1 MRQIAIKGPVLFLM
15 GPLGTFFAR
24 FANDLK
30 SQGVPIIK
38 VMFPLYEFGFKKQ
51 ECLPYR
57 GSMEAYPEF
66 LQQVLLENG
75 IRHVFM
81 YGDFIDPHR
90 LAIDVINII
99 NGRPEREFDIDTW
112 VFELGYIRPN
122 FITLERERVNARSS
136 LNQPANFYDS
146 LPQVNS
152 IRTNYEKPGSRW
164 RKVWKFPT
172 FIQHAL
178 TDYPIIH
185 GPHKLQPKPSYLL
198 YQVRGL
204 LRKYLYHF
212 TENKVRS
219 QILDG
224 HPYFL
229 VPLQV
234 SSDSQVS
241 LGSQYSGMEPFIE
254 ELIVSFAKN
263 HLSGNRL
270 IFKHHPRDR
279 GYNHYGNFIK
289 MTARQNGVENMILYF
304 HDGSL
309 GPILKQAKAVITINS
324 TVGLQALYHGI
335 PTKVMGK
342 TYYNLAGITDQQD
355 LAKFWKNP
363 TSSNQDLFYKFY
375 DHLLTTTQLEG
386 NFDSYFNF
394 RSNFLVDHKCSIETI
409 ARRPS
414 VLEIGQRFMTLG
426 QCFGLYYLQLA
437 ALLFG
442 QQNLAKR
449 QLVRSAQLGLQA
461 LGVNVLMERRAS
473 ALPYRQIH
481 IANHGHP
488 LDVLLVQGYFRD
500 CSLTTA
506 ARHLKWILPF
516 LEQSAANYGHTNLDH
531 LNSTSRRIGFHKIL
545 KMLQQRGRIFLFP
558 SGSLVTPITQRV
570 SPSLYVLS
578 RRTGAAIVPWFCS
591 YRGFPATEKQLSYRP
606 LALIV
611 HRILGPQATIL
622 CKEGHPIDSRTF
634 INRQALSE
642 HIINLYNDFEK
653 NQLNLESLR
662 TLGF

>member
-1 MRQIAIKGPVLFLM
+1 MRQFAIKGPVLFLM

-24 FANDLK
+24 FANDLQ
-30 SQGVPIIK
+30 SQGVPITK
-38 VMFPLYEFGFKKQ
+38 VMFPLYEFGFKKYQ
-51 ECLPYR
+51 CLSYR
-57 GSMEAYPEF
+57 GNMEAYPAF
-66 LQQVLLENG
+66 LQRILLEKN

-90 LAIDVINII
+90 LAIDVINIM

-136 LNQPANFYDS
+136 LNQPASFYDS
-146 LPQVNS
+146 LPKVNN

-178 TDYPIIH
+178 TDYPIIQ

-212 TENKVRS
+212 TEKKVRS
-219 QILDG
+219 QMLDG

-234 SSDSQVS
+234 SCDSQVS

-254 ELIVSFAKN
+254 ELIVSFAQN
-263 HLSGNRL
+263 HLSAYRL

-279 GYNHYGNFIK
+279 GYNHYGNFIR
-289 MTARQNGVENMILYF
+289 MTARQNGVENKVLYF

-309 GPILKQAKAVITINS
+309 GPILKQANAVITINS

-335 PTKVMGK
+335 PTKVMGR
-342 TYYNLAGITDQQD
+342 TYYNLPGITDHQD
-355 LAKFWKNP
+355 LSKFWKNP
-363 TSSNQDLFYKFY
+363 IPSNRDLFYKFY
-375 DHLLTTTQLEG
+375 DYLLNTTQLQG

-394 RSNFLVDHKCSIETI
+394 RANFIIDHKCSIDAI
-409 ARRPS
+409 AKRPS
-414 VLEIGQRFMTLG
+414 ALEICQRLMILF

-437 ALLFG
+437 TLLFG
-442 QQNLAKR
+442 QKNLAKR
-449 QLVRSAQLGLQA
+449 QLVRSAQLGLQG

-473 ALPYRQIH
+473 ALPHRQIH

-531 LNSTSRRIGFHKIL
+531 LNPTSRRIGFHKIL
-545 KMLQQRGRIFLFP
+545 KMLQHRGRIFLFP

-570 SPSLYVLS
+570 SPSLFVLS

-591 YRGFPATEKQLSYRP
+591 YRGFAVTEKNLNYRP
-606 LALIV
+606 WTLVLQ
-611 HRILGPQATIL
+611 RLMGPQATIL
-622 CKEGHPIDSRTF
+622 CKEGHAIDSRAF
-634 INRQALSE
+634 KNRQALSD
-642 HIINLYNDFEK
+642 HIINLYSDFEK
-653 NQLNLESLR
+653 SQLYFESLR
-662 TLGF
+662 S

>member
-1 MRQIAIKGPVLFLM
+1 MRQFVIKGPVLFLM

-30 SQGVPIIK
+30 CQGVPITK
-38 VMFPLYEFGFKKQ
+38 VMFPLHEFGFKKHQ
-51 ECLPYR
+51 CLSYR
-57 GSMEAYPEF
+57 GSMESYPAF
-66 LQQVLLENG
+66 LERVLLDKG

-90 LAIDVINII
+90 LAIDLINVL
-99 NGRPEREFDIDTW
+99 NERPEREFDIDAW

-136 LNQPANFYDS
+136 LNQPAIFYDL

-152 IRTNYEKPGSRW
+152 IQANYEKPGSRW

-178 TDYPIIH
+178 TDYPIIQ

-212 TENKVRS
+212 KEKKVHS
-219 QILDG
+219 QMQDG
-224 HPYFL
+224 YPYFL

-241 LGSQYSGMEPFIE
+241 LGSQYSGMEPFIK
-254 ELIVSFAKN
+254 ELIASFAQH
-263 HLSGNRL
+263 HLPGNRL

-279 GYNHYGNFIK
+279 GYNHYGNFIR
-289 MTARQNGVENMILYF
+289 MTARQYGVENKILYF

-309 GPILKQAKAVITINS
+309 GPILKRAKAVITINS

-342 TYYNLAGITDQQD
+342 TYYNLTGITDQQD
-355 LAKFWKNP
+355 LAHFWKDP
-363 TSSNQDLFYKFY
+363 IPSNRDLFYKFY
-375 DHLLTTTQLEG
+375 DYLLNTTQLQG

-394 RSNFLVDHKCSIETI
+394 RTNFLIDHQCSIDAI
-409 ARRPS
+409 AKRPS
-414 VLEIGQRFMTLG
+414 ALEMAQRLVTLG
-426 QCFGLYYLQLA
+426 QCFGLYYLQLVT
-437 ALLFG
+437 LLLR
-442 QQNLAKR
+442 QKNLAKR
-449 QLVRSAQLGLQA
+449 QLVRSSQLGLQG

-473 ALPYRQIH
+473 ALPHRQIH

-531 LNSTSRRIGFHKIL
+531 LNPSSRRIGFHKIL
-545 KMLQQRGRIFLFP
+545 KMLQKRGRIFLFP

-591 YRGFPATEKQLSYRP
+591 YRGFSVTEEKLNYRP
-606 LALIV
+606 LALIL
-611 HRILGPQATIL
+611 HRLTGPQATIL
-622 CKEGHPIDSRTF
+622 CKEGHPIDSRAF
-634 INRQALSE
+634 KNRQALSD
-642 HIINLYNDFEK
+642 HISNLYRDFEK
-653 NQLNLESLR
+653 SQLKIKSLKS
-662 TLGF
+662 

>member
-30 SQGVPIIK
+30 KQGVPITK
-38 VMFPLYEFGFKKQ
+38 VMFPLYEFGFNKHQ
-51 ECLPYR
+51 CLSYR
-57 GSMEAYPEF
+57 GCMEAYPAF
-66 LQQVLLENG
+66 LQQILLEKG
-75 IRHVFM
+75 IHHVFM

-90 LAIDVINII
+90 LAIDVINVL
-99 NGRPEREFDIDTW
+99 NGRPEREFDIDAW

-136 LNQPANFYDS
+136 LNLPASFYDS

-152 IRTNYEKPGSRW
+152 IRTNYEKPGFRW
-164 RKVWKFPT
+164 RKVWKIPT

-178 TDYPIIH
+178 TDYPIIQ
-185 GPHKLQPKPSYLL
+185 GPHKLQPRPSYLL

-204 LRKYLYHF
+204 FRKYLYRF
-212 TENKVRS
+212 TEKRVHS
-219 QILDG
+219 KMQDG
-224 HPYFL
+224 HPYIL

-254 ELIVSFAKN
+254 ELIASFAEN
-263 HLSGNRL
+263 HLPGSRL

-279 GYNHYGNFIK
+279 GYNHYGSFIR
-289 MTARQNGVENMILYF
+289 MTARQYGIENRILYF

-309 GPILKQAKAVITINS
+309 GPILKHAMAVITINS

-342 TYYNLAGITDQQD
+342 TYYNLPGITDQQD
-355 LAKFWKNP
+355 LAHFWKNP
-363 TSSNQDLFYKFY
+363 TASNRDLFFKFY
-375 DHLLTTTQLEG
+375 DYLLNTTQLQG

-394 RSNFLVDHKCSIETI
+394 RTNFIIDHRFSIDAI
-409 ARRPS
+409 AKRPS
-414 VLEIGQRFMTLG
+414 ALEISQRLMALA

-437 ALLFG
+437 TLLFG
-442 QQNLAKR
+442 QKNLAKR
-449 QLVRSAQLGLQA
+449 QLVRSAQLGLQG

-473 ALPYRQIH
+473 ALPHRQIH

-506 ARHLKWILPF
+506 ALHLKWILPF

-531 LNSTSRRIGFHKIL
+531 LSPTSRRLGFHKIL
-545 KMLQQRGRIFLFP
+545 KMLQQHGRIFLFP

-570 SPSLYVLS
+570 SPSLFVLS
-578 RRTGAAIVPWFCS
+578 RRTGAAIVPWFSS
-591 YRGFPATEKQLSYRP
+591 YRGFAVTERNLNYRP
-606 LALIV
+606 WALILQ
-611 HRILGPQATIL
+611 RLMGPQATIL
-622 CKEGHPIDSRTF
+622 CKEGDAIDSRAF
-634 INRQALSE
+634 KNRQALCD
-642 HIINLYNDFEK
+642 HIINLYSDFEK
-653 NQLNLESLR
+653 SQLNLERLK
-662 TLGF
+662 F